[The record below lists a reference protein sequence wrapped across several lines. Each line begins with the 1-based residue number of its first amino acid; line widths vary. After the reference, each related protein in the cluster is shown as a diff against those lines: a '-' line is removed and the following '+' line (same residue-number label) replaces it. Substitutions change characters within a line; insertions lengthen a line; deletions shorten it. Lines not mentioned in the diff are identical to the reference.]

1 MNKKGVLII
10 NSFHIPY
17 WKILINT
24 QEGKVLNFNDIYM
37 GVELNK
43 GSYKIKL
50 LYDRPLLR
58 EKIIENLSLFN

>member
-43 GSYKIKL
+43 GSY
-50 LYDRPLLR
+50 
-58 EKIIENLSLFN
+58 